1 MMIKK
6 ALLIICLSLSFAYA
20 DKTIEVVKKVTS
32 TVRIFVEVDSD
43 SPALKSFSKK
53 ILKMIQADLKI
64 VGVFKIVGNKS
75 KKSDYHAKVKIT
87 KQSKDIRGTFIVV
100 NSAGKTIFHK
110 TYTLSKKERYPFLAH
125 RFVVELSEK
134 FGIKDVAW
142 MDKLVV
148 FTRLV
153 ASGESDI
160 LISDYSLTF
169 KKTVVKNGI
178 NVFPKWANKE
188 QNAFYFT
195 KFEKTLSLYKFDL
208 YTGKKKK
215 ILSGNGMLVC
225 GDVSRDG
232 RKLLLTMAV
241 NGQPDIFEF
250 DVVRKTKR
258 RLTHYNGIDV
268 NAKYIEKDK
277 SFVFVSDRF
286 GYPEIFKG
294 SVHSKIVE
302 QLVFKGRNN
311 NYVDGFKDY
320 VLFVSR
326 DTNSEFGRNTFNVY
340 LISTKTDY
348 IRQLTSTGQNFFPR
362 FSEDGNTI
370 LYIKNFRNESGLGVI
385 RLNQNKSFVFPLK
398 DSKIQSIDW

>member
-1 MMIKK
+1 MIKK